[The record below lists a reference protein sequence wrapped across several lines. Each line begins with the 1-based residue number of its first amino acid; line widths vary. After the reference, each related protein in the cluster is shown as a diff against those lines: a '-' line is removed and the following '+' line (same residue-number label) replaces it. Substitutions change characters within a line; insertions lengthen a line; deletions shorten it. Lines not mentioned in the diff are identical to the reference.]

1 MRSIVIAFDMSE
13 KITCAMRFVKN
24 PKGKNTKGKQGEAK
38 PDEIHGKYSLRGK
51 NKKYR
56 LDKRTV
62 QA

>member
-24 PKGKNTKGKQGEAK
+24 PKGKIQRENREKQNRTKYTESTARQ
-38 PDEIHGKYSLRGK
+38 GK

-56 LDKRTV
+56 LDKRPV